1 MKSLANN
8 WLEFAHK
15 DLQAASQIV
24 SNAELTAL
32 TAFHC
37 EQCIEK
43 SFKAILASYEKPPPR
58 AHDLVTL
65 HTQVEE
71 LISFPVNEATLREVS
86 DTYTESRYPLGRAPL
101 PAPFQALA
109 AGRGGNDRR
118 GFPKADGCSPK
129 PCRQFPSHRRGVTQ
143 KGT

>member
-58 AHDLVTL
+58 THDLVTL

-86 DTYTESRYPLGRAPL
+86 DTYTESRYPLSEMSPAEQSPSSDKVQIFLSQAREIYDSARSTIGR
-101 PAPFQALA
+101 
-109 AGRGGNDRR
+109 
-118 GFPKADGCSPK
+118 
-129 PCRQFPSHRRGVTQ
+129 
-143 KGT
+143 